1 MEIILVEIL
10 CKRLLTR
17 HCFVTEGIDTVL
29 LREPPGLPAC
39 ALIRQVRWG
48 EVPDERDGPLEKV
61 HDDWMEDDAGGG
73 LSPERARDGLI
84 TVSPASSS
92 GETGLLAGDRK
103 QSPAPLIDPTW
114 SSDWP
119 KTDEL
124 RKLLYN

>member
-39 ALIRQVRWG
+39 THIRQVFA
-48 EVPDERDGPLEKV
+48 EVPDERDGPLEEF
-61 HDDWMEDDAGGG
+61 HDDWMEEGDAGGG

-103 QSPAPLIDPTW
+103 QSPAPLIDPTG
-114 SSDWP
+114 SSD
-119 KTDEL
+119 
-124 RKLLYN
+124 